1 MASSHAHAP
10 KLVLFAMLILTLCL
24 WASRLLPAQVYSPN
38 QEIRIRDLPSL
49 TAKSRNASDVLA
61 TSVEI
66 IFNDRKICCGKDS
79 ALEDSVQAADPK
91 SLKDITNKLQ
101 GRHLLTDGRPIM
113 VTVEYLAPA
122 SVNVSQL
129 MNTLIE
135 KHPLL
140 MEWNSHMYVVY
151 GVVFDQTLDQDGGI
165 MNAIHKIFLL
175 DTRFSEEDKRREIS
189 FDRLTDDWG
198 KVQGLLLLKAAA
210 Q

>member
-1 MASSHAHAP
+1 VASSHAHAP